1 LSALYEGRERESG
14 DFFPLKVV
22 STAKDC
28 DTRAYTQYID
38 QEEEGERK
46 RILPMKATVAKLKK
60 VIHLKLSSIRL

>member
-1 LSALYEGRERESG
+1 MSLASWRESIESKEGEALKALCDGREHESG

-38 QEEEGERK
+38 QDEK
-46 RILPMKATVAKLKK
+46 VNAKESYL
-60 VIHLKLSSIRL
+60 